1 MEEGKKY
8 FTVHTP
14 QDSNGNPMCL
24 GVKDGVM
31 TATVNVYYKWTRS
44 NNGTTYIVKDSH
56 PIYRGMSM
64 IEGYWI
70 QLTGLHRVLRKDIEG
85 STSSDF
91 GYQHCRWYY
100 CDSWRQVPRDV
111 SVYQQGNGLDYY
123 SVSGDNAD
131 EIAKEYTLPLLEGY
145 NRTEEST
152 PIRSSWVR
160 ECDYDVSL
168 FMSTKVGASQTSYEC
183 GFTWSEP
190 TSYGFSTPSNYAT
203 ICCNASLVGC
213 HAIDAIAGRS
223 CGADNALRYGLDL
236 YAGGFSHPQIKLM

>member
-31 TATVNVYYKWTRS
+31 TATVNVYYKWTNPS
-44 NNGTTYIVKDSH
+44 NGTTYIVKDSH

-70 QLTGLHRVLRKDIEG
+70 QLTGLHRVMRKDIKDSTG
-85 STSSDF
+85 SAT

-111 SVYQQGNGLDYY
+111 SVYQQGNGYDYY
-123 SVSGDNAD
+123 SVNGDNAD
-131 EIAKEYTLPLLEGY
+131 EIAKEYTLPLLESY
-145 NRTEEST
+145 NKMEEST

-168 FMSTKVGASQTSYEC
+168 FMSTKGGASQTSYEC
-183 GFTWSEP
+183 GYTWSGLA
-190 TSYGFSTPSNYAT
+190 SNGFSTPSNHAT
-203 ICCNASLVGC
+203 ICCNALLVGC
-213 HAIDAIAGRS
+213 RANSANAGRT
-223 CGADNALRYGLDL
+223 CGAADALRYGNTAF
-236 YAGGFSHPQIKLM
+236 AGGFSHPQIKL